1 MRRATVGVCTTGGA
15 MKDCYSVTTYS
26 VQSILGLID
35 SGDIAIPE
43 IQRPFVWDSTKV
55 RDLIDSLYNGY
66 PTGYLITWKN
76 PDVKIKGGGTAEG
89 KTVLID
95 GQQRVTA
102 LMASL
107 AGLEVLNDD
116 YESKRVKI
124 AFNPLYEGD
133 DTPFAVLTPALER
146 SPVWIDDISVLF
158 RADFD
163 SWSYVNAYLGSNPG
177 CDPSV
182 VNRRI
187 TDLKAIAGRQLGTIV
202 VNADC
207 GIDEVT
213 DIFIRINSK
222 GAVLSQAD
230 FAMSKIAADEVH
242 GGSMMRKAI
251 DYYCHLAAKPEFWD
265 VVAADEEFMASEYAP
280 KAAWLKNNKDDIYDP
295 DYSDVLRVSFMTQF
309 GRGKLADLVA
319 LLSGRDFE
327 ARDYKS
333 EIADDAFSKLREGV
347 LRFMGKD
354 NFQDFVLA
362 LRSAGFVSPGL
373 LSSKGAVNFA
383 YMLYLRLR
391 EDPSIPSTDVKR
403 WVQRWFVMSTLTG
416 RYSGSAESGMD
427 RDIRRISELGF
438 REYYSEVVGAKLSD
452 NYWRVE
458 LPQDLATTSTRTG
471 AWLVYVASQVKAADN
486 TLFSSGVKV
495 SDTLATIGDIHH
507 IFPKKYLR
515 DAIDAPQRLY
525 NQVAN
530 YTFLERRI
538 NIKIADNR
546 PGDYFSEARDACLS
560 GAAYFGDTM
569 GEGEF
574 LANLASNCIPE
585 GVFGMGAEDY
595 ESFLAQRR
603 LLMAAKIEAYF
614 KGL

>member
-1 MRRATVGVCTTGGA
+1 
-15 MKDCYSVTTYS
+15 MKNCYSVTTYS
-26 VQSILGLID
+26 VQAILGLID
-35 SGDIAIPE
+35 SGEIAIPE

-102 LMASL
+102 LMTAL

-116 YESKRVKI
+116 YESKRIKI

-133 DTPFAVLTPALER
+133 DTPFAVLTPALEK
-146 SPVWIDDISVLF
+146 SPAWINDISALF
-158 RADFD
+158 KPDFD
-163 SWSYVNAYLGSNPG
+163 SWSYVNAYRDANPG

-182 VNRRI
+182 VNARI
-187 TDLKAIAGRQLGTIV
+187 TDLKAISGCQLGTIIV
-202 VNADC
+202 DASC

-213 DIFIRINSK
+213 EIFIRINSK

-230 FAMSKIAADEVH
+230 FAMSKIAADEAH

-251 DYYCHLAAKPEFWD
+251 DYYCHLAVKPEFLGI
-265 VVAADEEFMASEYAP
+265 VNADTQFMASEYAT
-280 KAAWLKNNKDDIYDP
+280 KVTWFKGDKDDIYSP

-333 EIADDAFSKLREGV
+333 EIADESFAKLREGV
-347 LRFMGKD
+347 LRFMSKD
-354 NFQDFVLA
+354 NFRDFVLA
-362 LRSAGFVSPGL
+362 LRSAGFVSSGL
-373 LSSKGAVNFA
+373 LSSKAAVDFA

-403 WVQRWFVMSTLTG
+403 WVQRWFVMSVLTG
-416 RYSGSAESGMD
+416 RYSSSPESNMD
-427 RDIRRISELGF
+427 RDIRRISEHGF
-438 REYYSEVVGAKLSD
+438 KQYYTEVVDAKLSD
-452 NYWRVE
+452 NYWKVE
-458 LPQDLATTSTRTG
+458 LPQDLVTTSTRTG

-515 DAIDAPQRLY
+515 DKLDAPQRLY

-530 YTFLERRI
+530 YTYLERRI
-538 NIKIADNR
+538 NIKIADRR
-546 PGDYFSEARDACLS
+546 PGDYFTEAKSACMAGGS
-560 GAAYFGDTM
+560 YFGDIM
-569 GEGEF
+569 SKEE
-574 LANLASNCIPE
+574 LAINLACNCIP
-585 GVFGMGAEDY
+585 GDIFDMGAEGYD
-595 ESFLAQRR
+595 EFLTRR
-603 LLMAAKIEAYF
+603 RVLMAEKIEKYF

>member
-1 MRRATVGVCTTGGA
+1 
-15 MKDCYSVTTYS
+15 MKNCYSVTTYS
-26 VQSILGLID
+26 VQAILGLID
-35 SGDIAIPE
+35 SGEIAIPE

-102 LMASL
+102 LMTAL

-116 YESKRVKI
+116 YESKRIKI

-133 DTPFAVLTPALER
+133 DTPFAVLTPALEK
-146 SPVWIDDISVLF
+146 SSAWIDDISVLF
-158 RADFD
+158 KPDFD
-163 SWSYVNAYLGSNPG
+163 SWSYVNAYRDANPG
-177 CDPSV
+177 CEPSV
-182 VNRRI
+182 VNARI
-187 TDLKAIAGRQLGTIV
+187 TDLKAISGCQLGTIIV
-202 VNADC
+202 DASC

-213 DIFIRINSK
+213 EIFIRINSK

-230 FAMSKIAADEVH
+230 FAMSKIAADEAH

-251 DYYCHLAAKPEFWD
+251 DYYCHLAVKPEFLGI
-265 VVAADEEFMASEYAP
+265 VNADAQFMASEYAA
-280 KAAWLKNNKDDIYDP
+280 KVTWLKDDKDDIYSP

-333 EIADDAFSKLREGV
+333 EIADESFAKLHEGI
-347 LRFMGKD
+347 LRFMSKD
-354 NFQDFVLA
+354 NFRDFVLA
-362 LRSAGFVSPGL
+362 LRSAGFVSSGL
-373 LSSKGAVNFA
+373 LSSKAAVDFA

-403 WVQRWFVMSTLTG
+403 WVQRWFVMSVLTG
-416 RYSGSAESGMD
+416 RYSSSPESNMD
-427 RDIRRISELGF
+427 RDIRRISEHGF
-438 REYYSEVVGAKLSD
+438 KQYYTEVVDAKLSD
-452 NYWRVE
+452 NYWKVE
-458 LPQDLATTSTRTG
+458 LPQDLVTTSTRTG

-515 DAIDAPQRLY
+515 DKLDAPQRLY

-530 YTFLERRI
+530 YTYLERRI
-538 NIKIADNR
+538 NIKIADRR
-546 PGDYFSEARDACLS
+546 PGDYFSEAKSACMAS
-560 GAAYFGDTM
+560 RSYFGDIMSEEELATNLACNCIPGDIFAM
-569 GEGEF
+569 GAENYDEF
-574 LANLASNCIPE
+574 LA
-585 GVFGMGAEDY
+585 
-595 ESFLAQRR
+595 RR
-603 LLMAAKIEAYF
+603 RVLMAEKIEKYF